1 VRNQCVR
8 LKLAGMSSHQEQF
21 QAAHQ
26 AHVDW
31 QTDRPLID
39 KFNHSDL
46 KVALKLL
53 GDEIEELNGGDHAGI
68 FSGENIEKDH
78 RTREDYRQQEIADIL
93 VFGMTAFDEMGLEI
107 PTTNIYEKV
116 AKIAAEFHFSLPE
129 VGKPMARPEALN
141 VDQNDVYQLLRE
153 LLNDEAKF
161 LLNYDDSKR
170 EQLPTILEDVLAYA
184 VAMHSLI
191 GVDSGKA
198 VIEKVARNMI
208 KYPASKFALPEGDLS
223 PEQLEAFYHRQRALC
238 ATEFDGEYVKE
249 LDEHTGEE
257 KSGKGERPKTGT
269 TEFYSPLEES
279 KVELGELRQIGIW
292 YRAAAQIIASTY
304 GFSVKV
310 SSLLKRA

>member
-1 VRNQCVR
+1 MRSQCVP
-8 LKLAGMSSHQEQF
+8 LKLAGMSSHHEQF

-46 KVALKLL
+46 KVALRLL

-68 FSGENIEKDH
+68 FAKENIEKDH
-78 RTREDYRQQEIADIL
+78 RTREDYRQQEISDIL

-107 PTTNIYEKV
+107 PTANIYKKV
-116 AKIAAEFHFSLPE
+116 AKIASEFNFSIPE
-129 VGKPMARPEALN
+129 AGKSMDRPEALN
-141 VDQNDVYQLLRE
+141 SDQNDVYQILRE
-153 LLNDEAKF
+153 LLNDEAQL
-161 LLNYDDSKR
+161 LLNYDDEKR
-170 EQLPTILEDVLAYA
+170 EQLPMILEDVLAYA

-208 KYPASKFALPEGDLS
+208 KYPASKFALPEGDLT
-223 PEQLEAFYHRQRALC
+223 PEELEAFYHKQRALC
-238 ATEFDGEYVKE
+238 ATEFDGEYDGE
-249 LDEHTGEE
+249 L
-257 KSGKGERPKTGT
+257 GERPKTGT
-269 TEFYSPLEES
+269 TEFYSPQVES

-304 GFSVKV
+304 GFSVRV

>member
-1 VRNQCVR
+1 
-8 LKLAGMSSHQEQF
+8 MTSHQEQF

-53 GDEIEELNGGDHAGI
+53 GDEIEELNGGDHSGI
-68 FSGENIEKDH
+68 FSSTNIEADH
-78 RTREDYRQQEIADIL
+78 QTREDYRQQEISDII

-107 PTTNIYEKV
+107 PTANIYKKA
-116 AKIAAEFHFSLPE
+116 AKIADEFKFTLPE
-129 VGKPMARPEALN
+129 AGKQMARPEALDN
-141 VDQNDVYQLLRE
+141 DQDDVYQLLRE

-161 LLNYDDSKR
+161 LLNYDDEKR
-170 EQLPTILEDVLAYA
+170 EQLPMILEDVLAYA
-184 VAMHSLI
+184 VAMHSLM

-208 KYPASKFALPEGDLS
+208 KYPAFMFALPEGDLA
-223 PEQLEAFYHRQRALC
+223 PEELEAFYHQQRALC
-238 ATEFDGEYVKE
+238 ATLFDGEFVKE
-249 LDEHTGEE
+249 IDEFTGEE
-257 KSGKGERPKTGT
+257 KEGKGERPKTGT
-269 TEFYSPLEES
+269 SEFYSPQVES

-304 GFSVKV
+304 GFSVRV